1 MDIDKNI
8 PSNLKKLKDNIDS
21 LKDKINLYKY
31 VLNEITSDVSKIEN
45 NFNNFIKSYNKPKN
59 KKVQRGFTK
68 PTNISNDLATF
79 MNLSNNQLVSRSDV
93 TKFINQYIKNNNLQD
108 PNNKKNI
115 LPDSKL
121 SSILDYNLDNNEAI
135 TYFSIQKHLNKHFV
149 SFKN

>member
-1 MDIDKNI
+1 MDKNI

-31 VLNEITSDVSKIEN
+31 VFNEITSDVVKIET

-59 KKVQRGFTK
+59 KNIQRGFTK
-68 PTNISNDLATF
+68 PTNVSKDLADFMSISNDE
-79 MNLSNNQLVSRSDV
+79 LVSRSDV
-93 TKFINQYIKNNNLQD
+93 TKFINEYIKNNNLQD
-108 PNNKKNI
+108 PNNKRNI

-121 SSILDYNLDNNEAI
+121 HSILYNNNDHNDQAI

-149 SFKN
+149 SFKK